1 MTKYYSVVSELW
13 RDRAS
18 CKEVGVDIFFA
29 ETEHRTKE
37 QANKNKT
44 AKLMCSKCKAQSECL
59 SYALNNKIEH
69 GIWGGFT
76 SRERKN
82 ICTIFKL
89 KSYTIPLTKTIIN
102 KTIANIKEK
111 NQQIRV

>member
-13 RDRAS
+13 RDKAS

-29 ETEHRTKE
+29 ETEQRTRE
-37 QANKNKT
+37 QINKSKI
-44 AKLMCSKCKAQSECL
+44 AKAMCSQCKVQAECL
-59 SYALNNKIEH
+59 SYALNNKIDY

-89 KSYTIPLTKTIIN
+89 KSYTTPLTKTIIN
-102 KTIANIKEK
+102 KTIANIKEQ
-111 NQQIRV
+111 NQQVKL